1 MNVGVQGEAMN
12 VILHLCNLGL
22 SFLGGPSELL
32 TFVQN
37 PFTFFVHTHQ
47 IVLLLIQHNSII
59 FSLDFSKDT
68 CAAKNK
74 NNPLEAN
81 KESRGL
87 RMPLAISP

>member
-22 SFLGGPSELL
+22 SFSFFWGGPSELL

-47 IVLLLIQHNSII
+47 ITTHCFII
-59 FSLDFSKDT
+59 DPTQQYHFLSGFLK
-68 CAAKNK
+68 
-74 NNPLEAN
+74 
-81 KESRGL
+81 GH
-87 RMPLAISP
+87 M